1 LKQAGQGGRLPT
13 PILAMTEET
22 PTPPPGDV
30 PPADLKKAETDSL
43 GSKRMK
49 RSFWQRIGASGLSVS
64 LAIHVLLVFIAAAFV
79 VSTVTD
85 NAKKDPNTFATGAG
99 GGSGGER
106 VKSTERKVQPKN
118 VKSLAKT
125 TTRITSKSASAS
137 IALPDMPS
145 SASASSMISGAMAG
159 GASKGF
165 GGGAGGGIGSG
176 KGMGSGG
183 GKNFVAKPVMG
194 ANIFSQ
200 RLAVYF
206 DASASMLP
214 YLERVEAEIRDK
226 FPDADVYL
234 SDGVFIKVQDGEVVG
249 GDKFKGKSFFD
260 PPSVAVKKNAK
271 GEIAPTETNPAKL
284 TSQGRAILKK
294 HGDSFKKFS
303 VGAWLDVLK
312 DDRTYDALIVLSDFQ
327 DGVMQIRTKAAGNVP
342 AYKPDKG
349 MRATPPEVF
358 SDRNTGGSGFSR
370 SVTLIASGGASGQ
383 PVVQCKDTT
392 GLIVG
397 MVALGLGIPVGTT
410 VAEIKANVSFTL
422 SKPLTAAASGRVIC
436 NNGGDRRIPE
446 EKKWED
452 EWEKVFAGA
461 RENKGPRL
469 YLIST
474 VKTYGNKP
482 GTVLQRCVSASEGSA
497 ILVKFGS
504 AKKGEALITDLI
516 PNGGALRA
524 VVKETGAGR
533 PADFDDIYVGMP
545 ISGKGVPKD
554 AVIVELPTFKEIKEG
569 ELTKRVTVKPMK
581 ISAPLTE
588 DVTNAVFTF
597 TPLIQAVGTLVKDS
611 KTIEDVSGSIDL
623 KAGMLIQDTRFPAAT
638 RIVSVTPN
646 KASAGFFIIE
656 LSAPA
661 NATADNAILR
671 FREAPSTTGNARGAA
686 PTR

>member
-1 LKQAGQGGRLPT
+1 
-13 PILAMTEET
+13 MTEET

-30 PPADLKKAETDSL
+30 PPADLKKVETDSL

-106 VKSTERKVQPKN
+106 VKSTQHKVQPKN

-137 IALPDMPS
+137 IALPDMPN

-165 GGGAGGGIGSG
+165 GGGAGGGIGTG

-214 YLERVEAEIRDK
+214 YLDRVEAEIRDK

-234 SDGVFIKVQDGEVVG
+234 SNGVFIDVHDNEVVG
-249 GDKFKGKSFFD
+249 GDKFKGTPFLNR
-260 PPSVAVKKNAK
+260 PTGGGTKKNAK
-271 GEIAPTETNPAKL
+271 GELVATETNPAKL

-294 HGDSFKKFS
+294 YGNNFKTGS
-303 VGAWLDVLK
+303 VGGWLDVLK
-312 DDRTYDALIVLSDFQ
+312 DDRTYDALIVFSDFQ
-327 DGVMQIRTKAAGNVP
+327 DGVRQIRTKAIGGVA

-349 MRATPPEVF
+349 MRADPPVVF
-358 SDRNTGGSGFSR
+358 SDRTNQGGGFAR

-392 GLIVG
+392 GLIEG
-397 MVALGLGIPVGTT
+397 MVALGSGIPQGTT
-410 VAEIKANVSFTL
+410 VVSVNANVSFTL
-422 SKPLTAAASGRVIC
+422 SKPLTAAATGRVVC
-436 NNGGDRRIPE
+436 NNGGDKRFPE

-452 EWEKVFAGA
+452 EWEKAFAGA
-461 RENKGPRL
+461 RDNKGPRL

-474 VKTYGNKP
+474 SRAYGNKP
-482 GTVLQRCVSASEGSA
+482 GTILQRCVSASEGSA
-497 ILVKFGS
+497 IMVKFGN
-504 AKKGEALITDLI
+504 AKKGAATLNDLH
-516 PNGGALRA
+516 NY
-524 VVKETGAGR
+524 
-533 PADFDDIYVGMP
+533 DDLYVGMP
-545 ISGKGVPKD
+545 VSGRGVPEG
-554 AVIVELPTFKEIKEG
+554 ATLVSMPTFKEIIDPEDPEK
-569 ELTKRVTVKPMK
+569 KRKKRIVDKQMT
-581 ISAPLTE
+581 ISAPVTE
-588 DVTNAVFTF
+588 DATNAVFAF
-597 TPLIQAVGTLVKDS
+597 TPLIQAVATLTKDS
-611 KTIEDVSGSIDL
+611 KTLTEVSGSIDL
-623 KAGMLIQDTRFPAAT
+623 KAGMVVVDARFPAAT
-638 RIVSVTPN
+638 KVISVTPV
-646 KASAGFFIIE
+646 KGAVGFFNVE
-656 LSAPA
+656 MSAPA
-661 NATADNAILR
+661 TATAANAVLR
-671 FREAPSTTGNARGAA
+671 FRPAASTTGNARGAA
-686 PTR
+686 PAR